1 MQSVQEVVF
10 VLRPLNILYLLQ
22 ILVHVLRVNI
32 RCVKFI
38 QRVNLFYT
46 NSDLIFLAYIHCFS
60 VIIFLVLVSR
70 LYRKRETRI
79 SREKYSLSWLIRS
92 WERSLKN
99 FKNDT
104 AHAPHIL
111 RLVILFLQKR
121 NFWSSVPS
129 GTNKVGD

>member
-10 VLRPLNILYLLQ
+10 ILRPLNILYLLQ

-38 QRVNLFYT
+38 QRVYLFYN
-46 NSDLIFLAYIHCFS
+46 NSDLIFLAYVHGFS

-70 LYRKRETRI
+70 LYRKRETGI
-79 SREKYSLSWLIRS
+79 SREKYSLSWLIWR
-92 WERSLKN
+92 WECSLKN
-99 FKNDT
+99 FKNN
-104 AHAPHIL
+104 ASHAPHIL

-121 NFWSSVPS
+121 NFGSSVPS
-129 GTNKVGD
+129 GTNKV